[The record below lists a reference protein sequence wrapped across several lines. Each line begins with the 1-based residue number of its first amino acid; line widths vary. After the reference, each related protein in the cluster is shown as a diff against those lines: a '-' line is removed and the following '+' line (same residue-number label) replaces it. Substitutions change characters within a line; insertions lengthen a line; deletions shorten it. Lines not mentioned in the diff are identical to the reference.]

1 MIVLRKVDAT
11 LVEKTIQPGNTEKF
25 FNLDL
30 NKYDSFDWNVKI
42 LSDGQRGITK
52 ISSLYT
58 GVEIESTTYAF
69 LGKQFNTVVDILATV
84 DDYCE
89 FEITNNESSSI
100 RCSVKLKTF

>member
-1 MIVLRKVDAT
+1 MIVLRKVDVV
-11 LVEKTIQPGNTEKF
+11 LVEKTIQPGDTEKF

-30 NKYDSFDWNVKI
+30 NEYEAFDWNVKI

-52 ISSLYT
+52 ISSLFNGT
-58 GVEIESTTYAF
+58 EIDSTTYAF

-89 FEITNNESSSI
+89 FKITNNESLSI